1 MLGLKNNRSNVI
13 EAYKSLIINI
23 ENNLGN
29 NNVKV
34 IAVVSYTGKQG
45 KTTICKDLSLS
56 LAKKNRKVLLIDCN
70 FRKPS
75 LNNVFKIKAKE
86 GILDVLLNEKDLD
99 QVLFNYNENL
109 KILTAGGTINKQTDI
124 IDCDKMSELLEDLR
138 ENYDYIILDTP
149 KMDLYTDAQILAQ
162 KSDGVIL
169 VVKEAKNSLDL
180 ILKLKKKLNIVKA
193 NILGIVLNESNA
205 DYN

>member
-1 MLGLKNNRSNVI
+1 M
-13 EAYKSLIINI
+13 
-23 ENNLGN
+23 
-29 NNVKV
+29 
-34 IAVVSYTGKQG
+34 
-45 KTTICKDLSLS
+45 
-56 LAKKNRKVLLIDCN
+56 
-70 FRKPS
+70 
-75 LNNVFKIKAKE
+75 
-86 GILDVLLNEKDLD
+86 
-99 QVLFNYNENL
+99 
-109 KILTAGGTINKQTDI
+109 
-124 IDCDKMSELLEDLR
+124 DLR

>member
-23 ENNLGN
+23 ENNLEN

-34 IAVVSYTGKQG
+34 ITVVSYTGKQG
-45 KTTICKDLSLS
+45 KTTVCKDLSLS

-124 IDCDKMSELLEDLR
+124 IDCDKMSELLDDLR

-149 KMDLYTDAQILAQ
+149 RMDLYTDAQILAQ

-169 VVKEAKNSLDL
+169 VVKEAKNNLDL